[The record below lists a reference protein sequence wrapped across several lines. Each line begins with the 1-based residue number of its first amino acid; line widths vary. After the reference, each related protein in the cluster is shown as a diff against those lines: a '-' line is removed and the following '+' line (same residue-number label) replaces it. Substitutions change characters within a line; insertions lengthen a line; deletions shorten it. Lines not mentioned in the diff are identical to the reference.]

1 MSGGSSK
8 KQETTSNQIDPM
20 QLALFNQN
28 YAKANAV
35 ADRPFQPYSGEMIA
49 PANPMLNQSFG
60 MFGDIAN
67 NNIGAST
74 LNSAIDATKGV
85 EGFQP
90 LNVNAPNVSCRD
102 LLSRIARYA

>member
-35 ADRPFQPYSGEMIA
+35 ADRPFQPYTGEMIA
-49 PANPMLNQSFG
+49 PVNPMLNQSVG
-60 MFGDIAN
+60 MFGNIAN
-67 NNIGAST
+67 NTIGAST
-74 LNSAIDATKGV
+74 LNCAMDEAKGIS
-85 EGFQP
+85 GYQP
-90 LNVNAPNVSCRD
+90 RNTMPETRPSSY
-102 LLSRIARYA
+102 LS